1 MQQLTCYLSLGANLG
16 DRAEQLAEA
25 LEALRAHPRITLAAV
40 SDVYETAAVAD
51 EPQPDYLN
59 LVVAVQT
66 DLTPLQLLQVCQ
78 EIEQRLGRS
87 RPYHHAPRTIDI
99 DLLACGDII
108 VHTLELTLPHPR
120 MLERQFVLV
129 PLSDVAAELSVL
141 GGEPVGKL
149 ANRAD
154 PEVRRVGRLEDLMR
168 DGI

>member
-25 LEALRAHPRITLAAV
+25 LKALKAHPRLALAAV
-40 SDVYETAAVAD
+40 SDAYETAAVAD

-59 LVVAVQT
+59 LVVALQT
-66 DLTPLQLLQVCQ
+66 DLTPLQLLHVCQ
-78 EIEQRLGRS
+78 EIEQRLGRT

-108 VHTLELTLPHPR
+108 AHTPELTLPHPR

-129 PLSDVAAELSVL
+129 PLADVAPELSVA
-141 GGEPVGKL
+141 GSKPVGKL

-154 PEVRRVGRLEDLMR
+154 PEVRRVGRLDSIQL
-168 DGI
+168 